1 MTIGKCVLE
10 CEDRREPDY
19 GRRKRDVSIL
29 LRTEEAQTGSRISGF
44 LSSNLPRATRVRRR
58 PLLCGYFNT
67 GVCN

>member
-44 LSSNLPRATRVRRR
+44 IWKLYIS
-58 PLLCGYFNT
+58 F
-67 GVCN
+67 

>member
-29 LRTEEAQTGSRISGF
+29 LRTEEAQTGSRILGF
-44 LSSNLPRATRVRRR
+44 IKTLEPD
-58 PLLCGYFNT
+58 
-67 GVCN
+67 